1 MWLNQETKFYILSL
15 IPFMGFPN
23 ELIKDLIETD
33 EAEKWIWR
41 FWGESGIGWDFF
53 GGKYLPLWIFIITIS
68 LFEQEIRFN
77 STRLYYA
84 SFLKWHQKFVMGKSG
99 NWTAYIAKSS
109 LVFAIY
115 LVHFSDMHHCMA

>member
-33 EAEKWIWR
+33 EAEKWLRR

-53 GGKYLPLWIFIITIS
+53 GGNIYPCEFLLLQYHYLNK
-68 LFEQEIRFN
+68 RFD
-77 STRLYYA
+77 STAPGYT
-84 SFLKWHQKFVMGKSG
+84 M
-99 NWTAYIAKSS
+99 
-109 LVFAIY
+109 LVF
-115 LVHFSDMHHCMA
+115 